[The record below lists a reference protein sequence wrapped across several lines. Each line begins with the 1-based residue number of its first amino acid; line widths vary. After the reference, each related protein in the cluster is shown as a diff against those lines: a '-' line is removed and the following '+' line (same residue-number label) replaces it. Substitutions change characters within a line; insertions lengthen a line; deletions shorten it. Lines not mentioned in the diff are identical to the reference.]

1 MHEIALSPASGEL
14 IHRSVSSGTGQTV
27 SMPASGSRM
36 MPLTNEDA
44 AALGA
49 PGRTAT
55 VGKRQAIPSTNPF
68 LEYSCTSSSTIAF
81 SEPYDDWGTTAMSS
95 GTMAG
100 REPPKTAS
108 VLVKTKRG
116 GFSEATTRLEKR
128 AGRVDVDSHAEI
140 ELCLGLTAHDR
151 REVVNHVDI
160 GLDTRAREVVVGDCP
175 DPPSTRGSSIRAGRG
190 IDGHERR
197 DRRQA
202 WRACEQRPGETTAQ
216 KSCRCR

>member
-1 MHEIALSPASGEL
+1 MPAACTRLAVTSSGEL
-14 IHRSVSSGTGQTV
+14 IHRRVSSGTGQTV

-44 AALGA
+44 AALAG

-55 VGKRQAIPSTNPF
+55 VAKRQDIPSTNPF
-68 LEYSCTSSSTIAF
+68 LEYSCTRSSTIAF

-116 GFSEATTRLEKR
+116 GFLSGRHASRSAQVASTLTRMPR
-128 AGRVDVDSHAEI
+128 SNSASA
-140 ELCLGLTAHDR
+140 
-151 REVVNHVDI
+151 
-160 GLDTRAREVVVGDCP
+160 
-175 DPPSTRGSSIRAGRG
+175 
-190 IDGHERR
+190 
-197 DRRQA
+197 
-202 WRACEQRPGETTAQ
+202 
-216 KSCRCR
+216 